1 MIEIE
6 FQYGFAIYFFIWLI
20 PLIILWSITLWKQI
34 KDNWSS
40 NKQLF
45 LCRNCGH
52 YFLSKKQTK
61 DNCPKCEKLCIL
73 KRKKVF
79 LR

>member
-6 FQYGFAIYFFIWLI
+6 FQYGFAIYLFIWLI
-20 PLIILWSITLWKQI
+20 PLIILWSISLWKQI
-34 KDNWSS
+34 KDNWSTE
-40 NKQLF
+40 KQLF
-45 LCRNCGH
+45 LCRDCGH
-52 YFLSKKQTK
+52 YFLSKKHTK
-61 DNCPKCEKLCIL
+61 DNCPKCERLCIL